1 MGGIWYGVSH
11 LQVRLRWMRWR
22 LMVFHFGVPVRD
34 PIYRCGPGG
43 NWYSSLLHKY
53 VWCLMAVKESA
64 QRMFD
69 ALKKMHTIPDGEE
82 WTVAYAMEVISARAI
97 RDQNIGELDPTIYGN
112 IVQLQSTD
120 LHEKMQSMKNYTK
133 THQF

>member
-1 MGGIWYGVSH
+1 MPQLYEQLFLWAQYGMGY
-11 LQVRLRWMRWR
+11 
-22 LMVFHFGVPVRD
+22 

-43 NWYSSLLHKY
+43 NWYSSVLYKY

-97 RDQNIGELDPTIYGN
+97 RDQSIGELDPTIYGN